1 MSNAIQRRFALIAT
15 VLTLAST
22 TVLPAVAA
30 EFPERPIRI
39 VVPYSAGGGADT
51 LARVIAR
58 RLGTDLKG
66 TVLVENKPGATGT
79 LGAAAVHQAPADG
92 YTLLLGN
99 SATNAIA
106 PAIYDHLPYSPLKDF
121 VPVAQ
126 LTTLGNAIA
135 VNPSLPVHNIKEL
148 VAWSKKAANDG
159 SYGSW
164 GEGSGGQLAMEKIKA
179 DTGMKMAH
187 IPYKGTAPA
196 LNDVMA
202 GILPVTM
209 ADVTGVGPFHQ
220 AGKVRVIAVTGSKRA
235 PSMPDVPTVAEQGI
249 PFDTDSWFALFA
261 PANTPPRILAALREA
276 VARVLAQPDIP
287 KVILNFGMN
296 VSTITPDE
304 FAAVQRKDVL
314 TWAQLAKASKV
325 KMD

>member
-261 PANTPPRILAALREA
+261 PAGTPKPIVDKLQGEVKKILATPDIGKRLAESGLEA
-276 VARVLAQPDIP
+276 VGSTPEELAAYQRTEIAKWA
-287 KVILNFGMN
+287 KV
-296 VSTITPDE
+296 V
-304 FAAVQRKDVL
+304 KDSG
-314 TWAQLAKASKV
+314 AKV
-325 KMD
+325 E

>member
-1 MSNAIQRRFALIAT
+1 MSNAIQRRFALIAA
-15 VLTLAST
+15 VLALAST
-22 TVLPAVAA
+22 GVLPAVAA

-39 VVPYSAGGGADT
+39 VVPYSPGGGADT
-51 LARVIAR
+51 LARVIAQ
-58 RLGTDLKG
+58 RLATDLKG

-79 LGAAAVHQAPADG
+79 LGAAMVSQAPADG

-106 PAIYDHLPYSPLKDF
+106 PAIYEHLPYSPLKDF

-126 LTTLGNAIA
+126 LTTMGNAIA

-148 VAWSKKAANDG
+148 IAWSKKALNG
-159 SYGSW
+159 GTYGSW
-164 GEGSGGQLAMEKIKA
+164 GEGSGGQLAMEKIQA
-179 DTGMKMAH
+179 DTGMKMLH
-187 IPYKGTAPA
+187 IPYKGTSSA
-196 LNDVMA
+196 LNDVVA

-209 ADVTGVGPFHQ
+209 ADVAGVEPFRQ
-220 AGKVRVIAVTGSKRA
+220 AGRVRVIAVTGSKRA

-261 PANTPPRILAALREA
+261 SANTPPSILATLRGA

-287 KVILNFGMN
+287 ERWANLGMN

-314 TWAQLAKASKV
+314 TWAQLAKASKA

>member
-1 MSNAIQRRFALIAT
+1 MSKAIQRRLALIAT
-15 VLTLAST
+15 VLTLASAA
-22 TVLPAVAA
+22 VPNAVAA
-30 EFPERPIRI
+30 DFPERPIRI
-39 VVPYSAGGGADT
+39 VVPFSPGGGADT
-51 LARVIAR
+51 VARVMAQ
-58 RLGTDLKG
+58 RLGADLKG

-106 PAIYDHLPYSPLKDF
+106 PAIYAQLPYSPLKDF

-135 VNPSLPVHNIKEL
+135 VNPSLPIRNIKEL
-148 VAWSKKAANDG
+148 VEWSKKSPNGG

-179 DTGMKMAH
+179 DTAMKIVH

-209 ADVTGVGPFHQ
+209 ADITGVGPFHQ

-261 PANTPPRILAALREA
+261 PANTPPRILATLREA

-287 KVILNFGMN
+287 KLVLNFGMN
-296 VSTITPDE
+296 VSTITAEE
-304 FAAVQRKDVL
+304 FAVVQRKDVL
-314 TWAQLAKASKV
+314 TWAQLAKISNV
-325 KMD
+325 KTD